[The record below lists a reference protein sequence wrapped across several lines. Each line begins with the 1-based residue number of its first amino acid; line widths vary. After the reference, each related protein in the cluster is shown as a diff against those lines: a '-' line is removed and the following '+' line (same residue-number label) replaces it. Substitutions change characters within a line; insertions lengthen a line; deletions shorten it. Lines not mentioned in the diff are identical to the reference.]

1 MINKHLKSLTIPFLE
16 RKMSIES
23 IYFHISDWISQN
35 LDNQKLHRIR
45 EIAKL
50 TYKGTTL
57 ILLLYFI
64 THRGYIKKIIF
75 RSNK

>member
-1 MINKHLKSLTIPFLE
+1 MY
-16 RKMSIES
+16 IES

-50 TYKGTTL
+50 TNKGTTL

-64 THRGYIKKIIF
+64 THRGYIKKSFFVVISELSIHI
-75 RSNK
+75 

>member
-1 MINKHLKSLTIPFLE
+1 
-16 RKMSIES
+16 MSIES

-35 LDNQKLHRIR
+35 LNKQELQRLR

-50 TYKGTTL
+50 TYNGTTL

-64 THRGYIKKIIF
+64 THRGYIKKSFFAVLSELSIHI
-75 RSNK
+75 

>member
-1 MINKHLKSLTIPFLE
+1 
-16 RKMSIES
+16 MSIES

-35 LDNQKLHRIR
+35 LNKQELQRLR

-64 THRGYIKKIIF
+64 THRGYIKKTFFVVISELSIHI
-75 RSNK
+75 